1 MSKSEKPE
9 KKSKKERS
17 EKKEKKSKREEAEA
31 AESAAA
37 TSSAPLDT
45 GADFVALPTD
55 DQPAEDAASEH
66 KNSKA
71 RRKER
76 REAEMK
82 EKAKEEKKAKKKAK
96 KEAEAQAA
104 EQEESASK
112 SKETSDKPK
121 KSKKRKHD
129 ETDDESAP
137 AEKSSKTK
145 EAKSEKKDKKKRK
158 KNDGESAQ
166 AEAPAVLNDAAQE
179 ASTGDAPEEST
190 QKGKAEPE
198 EGMLDENGK
207 QKTRFI
213 CFIGNL
219 PYTAN
224 AEAVAKHFEKVHPI
238 SIRAPMR
245 DDNKK
250 SKGFAFLE
258 FDRYDY
264 MKSCL
269 KLYHHSL
276 FDAGKGKT
284 RKINV
289 ELTAGGG
296 GNTEARKERIQYKNE
311 RLNEQRKRRWEQEQK
326 EAKRAGRKKA
336 AAGEEAQYDGAADEA
351 EAEDAGESHHAGIH
365 PSRLAMMQR

>member
-17 EKKEKKSKREEAEA
+17 EKKEKKSKRKEAEA

-213 CFIGNL
+213 CFIGKNPVNLVHIAFMLMRLLGNL

-289 ELTAGGG
+289 ELT
-296 GNTEARKERIQYKNE
+296 
-311 RLNEQRKRRWEQEQK
+311 
-326 EAKRAGRKKA
+326 
-336 AAGEEAQYDGAADEA
+336 
-351 EAEDAGESHHAGIH
+351 
-365 PSRLAMMQR
+365 